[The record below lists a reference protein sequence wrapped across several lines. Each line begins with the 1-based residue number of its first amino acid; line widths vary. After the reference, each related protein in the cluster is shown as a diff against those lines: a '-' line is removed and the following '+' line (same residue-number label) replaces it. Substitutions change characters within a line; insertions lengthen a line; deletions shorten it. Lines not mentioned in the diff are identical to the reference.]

1 MKILWI
7 CHFSNHKV
15 RQKIH
20 FYDSIIEMVFRFLWR
35 RPKQKRADLA
45 AWITNGIVEIENN
58 KDIELHIVSPHYG
71 MRYKTEEFELDR
83 VHYHFFKP
91 DDNFFLTRKLK
102 GLQKKKKNEYRRNR
116 EIIKKITDKVDPDL
130 IHMYGAEN
138 PYYSIAALDIDIKKH
153 PFLVSLQTL
162 MLDEEFR
169 NKYPISLEVYN
180 HRAGIE
186 RKILQNV
193 KYIGS
198 TIKKYRDI
206 IWQNVNSNAIF
217 TNTSLAV
224 AENVKINKSK
234 KIYDFVYFAA
244 DIAKSVDFAI
254 DAFALACKK
263 YPSLTL
269 NIIGG
274 CSNDFKQQLD
284 NQISKLGI
292 DGNIIFSGRLSTHQ
306 EVINQIQKSKF
317 ALLPLKIDIISGTI
331 REAMFSGIPVVT
343 TVTPGTPSLNE
354 NRESIL
360 ISEQGDFEA
369 MSNNMMKLIEMPEL
383 ANKLKENGLVTVNER
398 WNNAKSINKLFETY
412 LAIINHHSNGKIIP
426 ADIGILNPKIEN
438 EQ

>member
-15 RQKIH
+15 RQKLH
-20 FYDSIIEMVFRFLWR
+20 FSDNVIETIFRFMLCK
-35 RPKQKRADLA
+35 PKQNRADFA
-45 AWITNGIVEIENN
+45 AWITNGIDEIEKNN
-58 KDIELHIVSPHYG
+58 DIELHIISPHYG
-71 MRYKTEEFELDR
+71 MKYKIEEFELNGIF
-83 VHYHFFKP
+83 YHFFKP
-91 DDNFFLTRKLK
+91 DDNFFLKRKLNS
-102 GLQKKKKNEYRRNR
+102 LQIKKKNEYRRNR
-116 EIIKKITDKVDPDL
+116 ETIKKIVDKVNPDV

-138 PYYSIAALDIDIKKH
+138 PYYSISGLDIDTERFPYI
-153 PFLVSLQTL
+153 VSLQTL
-162 MLDEEFR
+162 MLDEEFKC
-169 NKYPISLEVYN
+169 KYPISLEAYN
-180 HRAGIE
+180 HRAEIE
-186 RKILQNV
+186 RKVLKNA

-198 TIKKYRDI
+198 MIQKYRKI
-206 IWQNVNSNAIF
+206 VWQDVNPNAIF

-224 AENVKINKSK
+224 AENIKINESL

-254 DAFALACKK
+254 EAFALTCQK

-274 CSNDFKQQLD
+274 YSYDFKQQLD

-292 DGNIIFSGRLSTHQ
+292 EGNVIFSGRLSTH
-306 EVINQIQKSKF
+306 EDVLKQIQKSKF

-331 REAMFSGIPVVT
+331 REAMFSGIPVIT

-360 ISEQGDFEA
+360 ISEQCDFEA

-383 ANKLKENGLVTVNER
+383 ANKLKENGFVTVNER
-398 WNNAKSINKLFETY
+398 WNNEKNINKLFETY
-412 LAIINHHSNGKIIP
+412 LAIINHHSSGKIIP
-426 ADIGILNPKIEN
+426 ADIGALNPKIEN
-438 EQ
+438 GQ